1 MLFHINFSIDAKN
14 DMKRLWILQ
23 NKLFWVPYEQFEFTR
38 LQQVRG
44 VMDEHIMYNKEELLF
59 KNQNQKEGEVKKE
72 DKFIWSYVLRPVRR
86 NNAFK

>member
-1 MLFHINFSIDAKN
+1 MSKPSNSVSTTFHFFIFQISDAKN
-14 DMKRLWILQ
+14 DMKRFWILQ

-59 KNQNQKEGEVKKE
+59 KN
-72 DKFIWSYVLRPVRR
+72 
-86 NNAFK
+86 